1 MKKHSIFFILI
12 AFSLFV
18 GGCKY
23 DFILPEVVPSMDNI
37 SFATQITHIFA
48 DKCTE
53 CHKTGGTAP
62 NLTAASAYNQIMA
75 GYVNLTTPEQSKILT
90 FPGSSSHSWKKFTA
104 TESATIL
111 KWISEGAKNN

>member
-12 AFSLFV
+12 AFSLLI

-23 DFILPEVVPSMDNI
+23 DFILPEVVPPMANI
-37 SFATQITHIFA
+37 SFATQITPIFT
-48 DKCTE
+48 DECTE

-75 GYVNLTTPEQSKILT
+75 GYVNLTSPEQSKILT

-111 KWISEGAKNN
+111 QWISEGAKNN